1 MFPAAATSTCFVFL
15 NYRNYYYFL
24 KLLIQ
29 KIYFVRICR
38 KLQCILLNE
47 AQFPMHTYKSAY
59 RITRYLINESTIVY
73 HGDTVF
79 LISSISH
86 YGTRGQMDSLLGT
99 LAPGV
104 RVCTLDRIRPLD
116 IFNESVCLNLSG
128 YNVHPTC
135 HLNQAVEAPYR
146 ILLVFIYLHMSYIY
160 YNFTRSCIWN
170 T

>member
-1 MFPAAATSTCFVFL
+1 
-15 NYRNYYYFL
+15 
-24 KLLIQ
+24 
-29 KIYFVRICR
+29 
-38 KLQCILLNE
+38 
-47 AQFPMHTYKSAY
+47 MHTYTPAY
-59 RITRYLINESTIVY
+59 RITRYLNTLEHNSY
-73 HGDTVF
+73 YSDTVF

-86 YGTRGQMDSLLGT
+86 YGTRGHMDSLLGT

-135 HLNQAVEAPYR
+135 HLNQAMEAPYR

-160 YNFTRSCIWN
+160 YNFTRGCKWN